1 MLTEKKFFIKSS
13 NIFKKML
20 TEKVKEC
27 ILSILGRLP
36 ERLPSTEFFHEMRLT
51 MKRLVSLLAAAVL
64 LCTSVAAVSAA
75 GVSDWTAGTGFQID
89 GKNSPVT
96 ITQTK
101 DGIQGSWGGFYA
113 NGANWGGMVYNEKLT
128 LDGLEIVLRIDKLP
142 ELTADFNTW
151 ISIDFVANKDSFYT
165 SGDFVKNPGIVN
177 LWRWAG
183 ANGKP
188 GSAITINNYGP
199 DKWSGGSSCVN
210 NVPIEAAKAG
220 DTVTVKVSK
229 DSDGKYALYINGTD
243 VNPTKHYDL
252 SEVMP
257 DGKGYFLLMASEK
270 HSVQDDFQFT
280 VLSINGE
287 SLAPAP
293 ETTAAPVT
301 SAPTTTP
308 AAPATADSSVLYMV
322 LAAAAVS
329 VLVVVAATKKKTA
342 QN

>member
-1 MLTEKKFFIKSS
+1 
-13 NIFKKML
+13 
-20 TEKVKEC
+20 
-27 ILSILGRLP
+27 
-36 ERLPSTEFFHEMRLT
+36 

-64 LCTSVAAVSAA
+64 LCTSIAAVSAA
-75 GVSDWTAGTGFQID
+75 GASDWTAGNGFQID

-113 NGANWGGMVYNEKLT
+113 NGSNWGGMVYNEKLT
-128 LDGLEIVLRIDKLP
+128 LDGLEIVFRIDKLP
-142 ELTADFNTW
+142 TLTADFNTW
-151 ISIDFVANKDSFYT
+151 ISVDFVANKDSFYT
-165 SGDFVKNPGIVN
+165 GNDFAKNPGIVN

-188 GSAITINNYGP
+188 GSATTISNYGP

-210 NVPIEAAKAG
+210 NVPLGAAKAG

-229 DSDGKYALYINGTD
+229 DSAGKYALYINGTD

-252 SEVMP
+252 SAVMP

-270 HSVQDDFQFT
+270 HSVKDDFQFT
-280 VLSINGE
+280 VLSINGK

-293 ETTAAPVT
+293 VT
-301 SAPTTTP
+301 SAAATTP
-308 AAPATADSSVLYMV
+308 AAPATADSSSLYTV
-322 LAAAAVS
+322 LAAVAVS
-329 VLVVVAATKKKTA
+329 ALAVVVVTKKRAA
-342 QN
+342 QH